1 MNSRNG
7 IYRLTSRHR
16 SMLITWLLLL
26 ATLLPPAPIS
36 VASAHANIQPQLM
49 QLASEE
55 PELPISVIVQQNQAG
70 KDISEDITS
79 LGGTITKDLSIIHAI
94 AVTLPA
100 GQLPAL
106 ATLSSVAWVSLDTPV
121 SKSAVQDAVVVRSD
135 FGRKVGSDSS
145 DWLRNGKV
153 TGQKWTEVGESDGPN
168 LGDIATVQFLGGI
181 YDGVRLQ
188 GSQKGLSTTLDL
200 RRAKDASLS
209 FGYRRKNFINQA
221 DCVSILVSIKGAEA
235 WSELQVLCGPTT
247 DADLQNA
254 TADLNNFVGYEV
266 ELKFVT
272 STVLDPAARFYLNYA
287 QLTWTPQVEIDQEEA
302 AYHTFLPLLTSAN
315 GSQTD
320 EASDAAIVKP
330 AETDTLFYVLDEFG
344 SLNWLGN
351 NGLESWATSW
361 IEVDPET
368 MVGGA
373 GAGAVRITGGA
384 LRMDDSPDTGGEP
397 SAARKVSLKTNIASA
412 QLSFNYWTSA
422 KVGTDDVSVVEVSTD
437 GGITYTVLETFMG
450 NVATPQSRVYDLS
463 SYLPCDLYVRFRI
476 VSNFSNSSEFF
487 YVDDVRVDYDKVSSG
502 SGWVVLVPDASQWL
516 YSTESSKVDSTWK
529 DIHFDD
535 TKWKSGQAELG
546 YGDNDETTLIKA
558 SNSSNDTTTAYFRRK
573 FIASDATTFSGLTL
587 SVLKD
592 DGIVIYLNSSEIYRT
607 NMPTGTVTASTAA
620 SVAVE
625 GADETKW
632 THVNVPATALLNG
645 ENILAV
651 EVHQAVTTTTDLSF
665 DMELGG
671 YTSCVDCINMTAL
684 ENSAVKVI
692 KADQLWN
699 SSKRLQGQSIGVA
712 VVDSGIARNPDMN
725 GLLQSN
731 RVVATVNI
739 VGSSGSVDDA
749 YGHGTHVA
757 GTIAGNGASSGG
769 AYTGVAPK
777 ANLIDVRVTDDIGQG
792 STSDVVAGLQWIYE
806 NRVKYNIRVVNLS
819 LNSSVAESYLTSPLD
834 AALEVLWFNRIA
846 VVVSAGNNGGTQS
859 GILYPPANDPFVI
872 TVGATDDKGT
882 LTLADD
888 DIANFSAFGVTTEGF
903 SKPDIVAPGRNI
915 VSLLASDDCNISL
928 NHPGN
933 IVQSSKGFHYL
944 RISGTSMSSAVVAG
958 AVALLIQ
965 DRPDLT
971 PDQIKY
977 RLMATAN
984 KDWSHYTSAQAGA
997 GYLDILAAI
1006 NGTTTQS
1013 ANTNIVAS
1021 NLLWT
1026 GSTPAVWGS
1035 VNWNSVN
1042 WNSVNWN
1049 SVNWNSVNWNSL
1061 NWTSVSWE

>member
-1 MNSRNG
+1 
-7 IYRLTSRHR
+7 
-16 SMLITWLLLL
+16 MLITWLLLF
-26 ATLLPPAPIS
+26 ATLFPQAPIS
-36 VASAHANIQPQLM
+36 VASARANIQPQLL
-49 QLASEE
+49 QLAKEE
-55 PELPISVIVQQNQAG
+55 PDLPVSVIVQQSQSG
-70 KDISEDITS
+70 KNIAEDVVS
-79 LGGTITKDLSIIHAI
+79 LGGTITNDLRIIHAV
-94 AVTLPA
+94 AVKISA

-106 ATLSSVAWVSLDTPV
+106 AALSSVAWISLDTPV
-121 SKSAVQDAVVVRSD
+121 SKSAAQDAVVVRSD
-135 FGRKVGSDSS
+135 FGRKVGAESS

-153 TGQKWTEVGESDGPN
+153 TGQKWIEVGESDGPN
-168 LGDIATVQFLGGI
+168 LGDIATVQFLGGM

-188 GSQKGLSTTLDL
+188 GSQKGLGTSLDL
-200 RRAKDASLS
+200 RRALDASFS
-209 FGYRRKNFINQA
+209 FGYRRKNFSSQA
-221 DCVSILVSIKGAEA
+221 DCVSVFVSIKGAGA
-235 WSELQVLCGPTT
+235 WNELQALCGPTT

-254 TADLNNFVGYEV
+254 TVDLNNFIGYEV

-272 STVLDPAARFYLNYA
+272 SAVIDSAARFYLNYA
-287 QLTWTPQVEIDQEEA
+287 QLAWTPQAEIDEEEA
-302 AYHTFLPLLTSAN
+302 AFHTFLPLLTGAN
-315 GSQTD
+315 GGQPT
-320 EASDAAIVKP
+320 EASDADLVKP
-330 AETDTLFYVLDEFG
+330 AETDTLFYVLDEFS
-344 SLNWLGN
+344 SLNWSGN
-351 NGLESWATSW
+351 SGLESWATSW
-361 IEVDPET
+361 VEVDPET

-373 GAGAVRITGGA
+373 GSGAVRITGGA

-397 SAARKVSLKTNIASA
+397 SAARKVNLKTNIASA
-412 QLSFNYWTSA
+412 QLSFNYWTSS
-422 KVGTDDVSVVEVSTD
+422 KVGTDDVAVVEVSTD
-437 GGITYTVLETFMG
+437 GGVTYSVLETFIG
-450 NVATPQSRVYDLS
+450 NVATPQSRLYDLS
-463 SYLPCDLYVRFRI
+463 SYLPCELYVRFRL

-487 YVDDVRVDYDKVSSG
+487 YVDDVRIDYDKVSSG
-502 SGWVVLVPDASQWL
+502 SGWVALVPDASQWL

-535 TKWKSGQAELG
+535 SKWKLGQAELG
-546 YGDNDETTLIKA
+546 YGDGDETTTIKA
-558 SNSSNDTTTAYFRRK
+558 SNSGNDTTTAYFRRR

-587 SVLKD
+587 SILKD
-592 DGIVIYLNSSEIYRT
+592 DGIVIYLNNSEIYRG
-607 NMPTGTVTASTAA
+607 NMPSGTITASTAA
-620 SVAVE
+620 LVAIE
-625 GADETKW
+625 GADETRW
-632 THVNVPATALLNG
+632 THVDVPATALVNG

-665 DMELGG
+665 DMEFGG
-671 YTSCVDCINMTAL
+671 YTSCVDCINTGTLAT
-684 ENSAVKVI
+684 SAVKII

-699 SSKRLQGQSIGVA
+699 TTKRLQGQSIGVA

-731 RVVATVNI
+731 RVVASVNL
-739 VGSSGSVDDA
+739 VGNSGSIDDA

-777 ANLIDVRVTDDIGQG
+777 ANLIDVRVTDDTGQG
-792 STSDVVAGLQWIYE
+792 STSNVVAGLQWIYE
-806 NRVKYNIRVVNLS
+806 NRAKYNIRVVNLS

-834 AALEVLWFNRIA
+834 AALEVLWFNRIV

-859 GILYPPANDPFVI
+859 GVLFPPANDPFVI

-888 DIANFSAFGVTTEGF
+888 EIAGFSAFGVTAQGF

-933 IVQSSKGFHYL
+933 IVQSANGFHYL

-958 AVALLIQ
+958 AAALLVQ

-1006 NGTTTQS
+1006 NGTTSQS